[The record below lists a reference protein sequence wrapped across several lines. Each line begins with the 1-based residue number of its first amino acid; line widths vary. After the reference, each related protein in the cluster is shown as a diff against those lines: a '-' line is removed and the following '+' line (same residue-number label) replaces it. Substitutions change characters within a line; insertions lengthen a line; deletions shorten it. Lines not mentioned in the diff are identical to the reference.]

1 MWDKTQKHVVILHT
15 DVFFFPQN

>member
-15 DVFFFPQN
+15 DVFFFPQY

>member
-15 DVFFFPQN
+15 DVFFFLQN